1 MYPNVI
7 VSKLAA
13 FSPPGLMNMA
23 AGLVE
28 IVFFFFFEIVICN
41 SGLGFLSL
49 VNDLQSSRASEC
61 TIYT

>member
-7 VSKLAA
+7 VSKLVA

-28 IVFFFFFEIVICN
+28 IVCFFFEIVICN